1 MNVTL
6 VELGSDEFAY
16 RYEEEG
22 VMKAEIA
29 WTMLADVMVIEHTF
43 VDEAMRGQGM
53 AKKLLDQ
60 AADYAREQGYKIEPV
75 CSYAVSAFDR
85 YKEYDDVKVS

>member
-1 MNVTL
+1 MDFKL

-16 RYEEEG
+16 RLEVEG

-29 WTMLADVMVIEHTF
+29 WTKLADVMVIEHTF
-43 VDEAMRGQGM
+43 VDESMRNKGL

-60 AADYAREQGYKIEPV
+60 AVNFARKNNFKVEPV
-75 CSYAVSAFDR
+75 CSYAVTAFDR
-85 YKEYDDVKVS
+85 YKEYDDVKI